1 VDSDKGSIF
10 TWIVTRPCD
19 QTKPKTKIN
28 ISKKHVI
35 PQISLNLFLIIY
47 QMKNEPAERDDR
59 RCICQSYD
67 MK

>member
-28 ISKKHVI
+28 ISKKTCYTPDLI
-35 PQISLNLFLIIY
+35 KSLPDNLS
-47 QMKNEPAERDDR
+47 NEN
-59 RCICQSYD
+59 
-67 MK
+67 